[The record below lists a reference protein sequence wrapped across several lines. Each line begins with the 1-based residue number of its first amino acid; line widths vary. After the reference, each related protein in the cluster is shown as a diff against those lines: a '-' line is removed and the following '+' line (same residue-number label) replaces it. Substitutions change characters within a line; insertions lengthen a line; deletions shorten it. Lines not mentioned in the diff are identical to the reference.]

1 MDTLDTLLV
10 PPSDLA
16 TAVTLPALPQPAL
29 ARWQP
34 LRLGLVELFHYDSEE
49 FWFRDGHLLLR
60 GNNGT
65 GKSKVLSLTLPFL
78 FDAQLK
84 PSRIEPDG
92 DAGKKMAWNLLL
104 GKLDRRIGY
113 AWIEFGRIADD
124 GEPDYLTL
132 GCGLSAAAA
141 RAQVDAWFFVLE
153 SRRIG
158 EDLWLTSPARNVLTR
173 ERLKEALHEHGQ
185 VFDTAS
191 AYRRAVDERLFQ
203 LGTVRYA
210 ALMDTLV
217 QLRQPQLSKKPDEG
231 NLSDALTEALPPL
244 SAELLTDV
252 ADALNQLEEYR
263 RELQDY
269 EALAKAVGQ
278 FNQRYKRYAAINA
291 RRQARGLRSAQSGY
305 DTASRSHNEA
315 RSELQTAQH
324 AEAQA
329 KSRLDAAEAALL
341 AGRTRLDQL
350 QSDPAMKDA
359 NRLNQAERDA
369 ESRAADLVDAT
380 RMNAEAVARLE
391 REQRTLEERGA
402 RRTQAEESLATARA
416 GVAAAA
422 LASGI
427 GEPWLVN
434 PLAALPAAE
443 LATLSDLPLDI
454 ARKDLRQATLVRREQ
469 LALVQRRVS
478 AVAQAEATHASRQQA
493 RDERQDE
500 AEAAAARR
508 SAADA
513 AVETEGSRVVEAWQ
527 EHFANLQVL
536 QVDEPPLP
544 ALAAWVANLQGDNP
558 ARAALSS
565 AQQRAADD
573 LAQQRAGHLAAQ
585 KALHDE
591 RATLRTEHARL
602 AQGED
607 AAPPSP
613 YTRGAEARRQGA
625 GAPLWQ
631 LVDFREHVDAAQRAG
646 LEAALEAAGL
656 LDAWVT
662 PDGRLLE
669 ADGAPP
675 LHDTQWQERPRR
687 DASLAAWLTPS
698 AAAATPDIDA
708 VMLTRLLEGI
718 ACSAHDDGRAEG
730 WIAPDGRFRL
740 AALAGSWHKPQAAYI
755 GYAARAAARARRL
768 TEIDL
773 RLREIAE
780 ASRRIDEALAELARQ
795 QERAA
800 AEWQGAPSDDGL
812 RAAHADAAAS
822 ERGFQ
827 IAKSRLDE
835 ADRQLRAAIDALQSR
850 RDALAADAADLH
862 LPTHPEALEAVGA
875 ALLHF
880 GETLH
885 GLFQVAHELRSAAAE
900 LARQQERTR
909 EVEADARQRAEQLAE
924 RRRQASDAQVRLAT
938 LRESIGARVD
948 ELQERLREA
957 RDAVSNGERQA
968 KAEGESLRTAG
979 EARARGEQ
987 KVLDAD
993 ATLQERAEA
1002 RQRTIAQL
1010 QGFAATGLLS
1020 AALPEAEL
1028 PDLRAPWTIEPAL
1041 TLARRTEQALAQV
1054 ADDDDAWTRIQ
1065 SQISHDYG
1073 ELGRALTALGQ
1084 QTQADTS
1091 DYGMVVSVIYQNRP
1105 ERPDQLTARLDAEIT
1120 QRRELLTAR
1129 ERTLLENHLQA
1140 EIAAEVQRLLQAAE
1154 RQVDAINRELHK
1166 RPTSTGVKFRL
1177 LWQPLP
1183 EGGEGAPVGLEAAR
1197 KRLLNTSTDLWS
1209 AEDRRVVGE
1218 MLHQR
1223 IAAERLKADA
1233 VGGSLLEQLAQ
1244 ALDYRRW
1251 HRFRVQRWQDG
1262 QWRPLSGPASSGER
1276 ALGLTVPLFAAVS
1289 SFYSQASYAFAPRLV
1304 LLDEAFAGIDDAARA
1319 HCMGLIR
1326 EFDLDFVITSER
1338 EWACYAELPGV
1349 AICQLQRREGIDAVH
1364 VSRWTW
1370 DGRARR
1376 REDDP
1381 DRRFPP
1387 E

>member
-1 MDTLDTLLV
+1 MDTLDTLLDA
-10 PPSDLA
+10 PSDQP
-16 TAVTLPALPQPAL
+16 TAAARPALPQPTL

-173 ERLKEALHEHGQ
+173 ERLKEALHEYGH
-185 VFDTAS
+185 VFDTAA

-203 LGTVRYA
+203 LGAIRYA

-278 FNQRYKRYAAINA
+278 FTQRYQRYAAINA

-305 DTASRSHNEA
+305 DSASRSLNEA
-315 RSELQTAQH
+315 RAAWQAAQH

-329 KSRLDAAEAALL
+329 KSRLDAVDAALL
-341 AGRTRLDQL
+341 AARTRLDQL

-391 REQRTLEERGA
+391 REQRALEERGT
-402 RRTQAEESLATARA
+402 RRTQAEESLATARE

-427 GEPWLVN
+427 GEPWRAN

-443 LATLSDLPLDI
+443 LATLGDLPLDT
-454 ARKDLRQATLVRREQ
+454 ARQDLRQATLVRREQ
-469 LALVQRRVS
+469 LALVQRRVGE
-478 AVAQAEATHASRQQA
+478 VAQAEAAHASRQQA

-513 AVETEGSRVVEAWQ
+513 AVEAEGSRVVEAWQ

-544 ALAAWVANLQGDNP
+544 ALAAWVGNLQGDNP
-558 ARAALSS
+558 ARTALSS
-565 AQQRAADD
+565 AQQRAADE
-573 LAQQRAGHLAAQ
+573 LAQQRAGRLAAQ
-585 KALHDE
+585 KTLHDE
-591 RATLRTEHARL
+591 QATLRAEHERL

-607 AAPPSP
+607 AAPPPP
-613 YTRGAEARRQGA
+613 YTRGTEARRQRA

-662 PDGRLLE
+662 PDGRLQA
-669 ADGAPP
+669 ADGAPV
-675 LHDTQWQERPRR
+675 HDTQWLERPRQG
-687 DASLAAWLTPS
+687 ASLAAWLTPS
-698 AAAATPDIDA
+698 AAAATPAIDGA
-708 VMLTRLLEGI
+708 LLTRLLEGV
-718 ACSAHDDGRAEG
+718 ACSMHDDGRAEG

-740 AALAGSWHKPQAAYI
+740 GALAGAWAKPQATYI

-768 TEIDL
+768 AEIDL
-773 RLREIAE
+773 RLGEIAD
-780 ASRRIDEALAELARQ
+780 ASRRIDDALAELARR

-800 AEWQGAPSDDGL
+800 GEWQDAPSDEGL
-812 RAAHADAAAS
+812 RAAHADAAAR
-822 ERGFQ
+822 EREFQ
-827 IAKSRLDE
+827 TAKSRLDE
-835 ADRQLRAAIDALQSR
+835 AERQLHAVNDALQSR

-862 LPTHPEALEAVGA
+862 LPTDAAALEAIGA

-885 GLFQVAHELRSAAAE
+885 ALFQATHELRLAVAE
-900 LARQQERTR
+900 LARQQERTS
-909 EVEADARQRAEQLAE
+909 EAEADARQRAEQLAE
-924 RRRQASDAQVRLAT
+924 RHRQAEEARVRLAT

-948 ELQERLREA
+948 ELQARLREA
-957 RDAVSNGERQA
+957 RAAVSDGERRL
-968 KAEGESLRTAG
+968 KAEGEALRTAG

-993 ATLQERAEA
+993 ATLQERADA
-1002 RQRTIAQL
+1002 RQRAITQL

-1054 ADDDDAWTRIQ
+1054 ADDDEAWTRIQ

-1084 QTQADTS
+1084 QAQADTS

-1105 ERPDQLTARLDAEIT
+1105 ERPDQLTARLDTEIA

-1154 RQVDAINRELHK
+1154 RQVDAINKELHK

-1177 LWQPLP
+1177 QWQPLP

-1233 VGGSLLEQLAQ
+1233 AGGSLLEQLAL

-1370 DGRARR
+1370 DGRARQ

-1381 DRRFPP
+1381 DRRFPQ